1 MERSERIALGVLV
14 VVIAGFAAFILAMHG
29 EAASPGGYEGD
40 TTRRYAGP
48 MRTVTLIAAC
58 AAALAGGTTAQAS
71 PMLRVV
77 DTTPFVVVG
86 SGFQAAEGVSVT
98 AMTTLGPQI
107 VRVRATR
114 SGTFRARF
122 QISTRP

>member
-1 MERSERIALGVLV
+1 
-14 VVIAGFAAFILAMHG
+14 
-29 EAASPGGYEGD
+29 
-40 TTRRYAGP
+40 

-58 AAALAGGTTAQAS
+58 AAALAGGTTAQAA

-107 VRVRATR
+107 VRVRATT

-122 QISTRP
+122 LISTRPCVRPFAIRARGAAGSVATVTMRVPPCIPPRID

>member
-1 MERSERIALGVLV
+1 MRS
-14 VVIAGFAAFILAMHG
+14 
-29 EAASPGGYEGD
+29 
-40 TTRRYAGP
+40 
-48 MRTVTLIAAC
+48 VTLIAAC
-58 AAALAGGTTAQAS
+58 AAALAGGTTAQAQAS

-107 VRVRATR
+107 VRVRATT

-122 QISTRP
+122 PISARLCVRPFAIRARGAAGSVATVTRRVPPCIPPRID